1 MSATTATVTVTCLS
15 CAAGQ
20 YLTTAQAT
28 ARPMMST
35 RPDVP
40 APLMSATT
48 VFLFTVTRTARQ
60 STAVLEYDYDHE
72 NAKNESAVI
81 YEQTAAAAAARFG
94 PLYTTENTVACI
106 CVQIYSCLQKRRLP
120 PGAGFSE
127 SRRPPGGRLKTLSR
141 RRTLRPS
148 RSMRRC

>member
-1 MSATTATVTVTCLS
+1 
-15 CAAGQ
+15 
-20 YLTTAQAT
+20 
-28 ARPMMST
+28 MST

-81 YEQTAAAAAARFG
+81 YEQTAARFG

-127 SRRPPGGRLKTLSR
+127 SRRPPGGRLISHAAR
-141 RRTLRPS
+141 RRDHLYRREDAPLERPLD
-148 RSMRRC
+148 RAAAQRVGPGPAC